1 MNHGTTMI
9 ASAALLTGA
18 IFSGMN
24 SPIPSMLATFGAIL
38 GLLSLAKEWIEGKA
52 DKKKGEE

>member
-18 IFSGMN
+18 IFSGMD
-24 SPIPSMLATFGAIL
+24 SPIPGMIATFGAIL
-38 GLLSLAKEWIEGKA
+38 SLLSLVKEWIERKA